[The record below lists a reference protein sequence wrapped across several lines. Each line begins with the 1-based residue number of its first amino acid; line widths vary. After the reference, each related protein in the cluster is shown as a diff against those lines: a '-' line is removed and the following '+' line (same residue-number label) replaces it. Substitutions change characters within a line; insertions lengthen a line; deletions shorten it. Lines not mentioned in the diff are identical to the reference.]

1 MNQYTGVNSNK
12 EFVEVLAN
20 SFESALRLYRDLS
33 GDIDPVQ
40 MYISKQNVRVA
51 EDAVDPTFA
60 VTVNDPAMGA
70 VYPASGAVAV
80 GSEIILTAVPAAGHQ
95 FVSWGIGGVNY
106 TENPFNTVIVEN
118 TAITATF
125 EVIP

>member
-51 EDAVDPTFA
+51 EDAVDPTFI

-70 VYPASGAVAV
+70 VYPASGSVAV

-95 FVSWGIGGVNY
+95 FVSWSIGGVPF
-106 TENPFNTVIVEN
+106 TDNPFNMVIVEN
-118 TAITATF
+118 TAVTATF
-125 EVIP
+125 EVTP